1 MNWIKTSIITTN
13 AGIDIVCNMLNELGI
28 DGMEIMD
35 KDDFREFLENNRKYW
50 DYVDEELERL
60 KEADTKIT
68 VYLSD
73 DEAGEAALESIRAN
87 VSELKNRD
95 KEGICG
101 ALKIIT
107 ANVKDEDWSENWKQ
121 YFKPLKIGEKILIQ
135 PEWQPLE
142 NETDRTVFKVNPGM
156 TFGTGS
162 HDSTKFC
169 IEEIEKNLNTGDTL
183 LDLGCGSGILS
194 IIALLLGASD
204 CTAVDIDENAVDVAY
219 SNLELNG
226 LDKEN
231 YHVSSGDVI
240 EDEEVRQRFNKYD
253 IVVANI
259 VADVIISLSPYI
271 RGFMKENAIFIC
283 SGIINERAD
292 EVKKALENQGLTVVN
307 TKQSDEWTA
316 YTCRFSCNRS
326 AGR

>member
-1 MNWIKTSIITTN
+1 MNWIKISIITTN
-13 AGIDIVCNMLNELGI
+13 SGIDAVCNRLSELGI
-28 DGMEIMD
+28 DGAEIMD
-35 KDDFREFLENNRKYW
+35 KDDFKQFLENNRKYW

-68 VYLSD
+68 VYVSD
-73 DEAGEAALESIRAN
+73 DAEGERLLAEIQSSI
-87 VSELKNRD
+87 SEMKRNDENGMLGTLN
-95 KEGICG
+95 I
-101 ALKIIT
+101 LT

-121 YFKPLKIGEKILIQ
+121 YFKPLKIGKKVLIQ

-142 NETDRTVFKVNPGM
+142 EATDRTVFKVNPGM

-162 HDSTKFC
+162 HDSTRFC
-169 IEEIEKNLNTGDTL
+169 IEEIEENLKNGDTL

-219 SNLELNG
+219 ANLELNG
-226 LDKEN
+226 LDKTK

-240 EDEEVRQRFNKYD
+240 EDAEVRARFGKYD

-259 VADVIISLSPYI
+259 VADVIKALCPYI
-271 RGFMKENAIFIC
+271 KGFMKENAVFIC
-283 SGIINERAD
+283 SGIINERAE
-292 EVKKALENQGLTVVN
+292 EVKSALEDAGLSIIQ
-307 TKQSDEWTA
+307 TKQSNEWTA
-316 YTCRFSCNRS
+316 YTC
-326 AGR
+326 G

>member
-1 MNWIKTSIITTN
+1 MDWIKISIITTN
-13 AGIDIVCNMLNELGI
+13 KGIDPISSRLGDLGI
-28 DGMEIMD
+28 DGIEILD
-35 KDDFREFLENNRKYW
+35 KDDFIEFLENNRRYW
-50 DYVDEELERL
+50 DYVDDELERL

-68 VYLSD
+68 VYVSD
-73 DEAGEAALESIRAN
+73 DEEGKALLEEIRRN
-87 VSELKNRD
+87 ISEIKRSD
-95 KEGICG
+95 TDGAFG
-101 ALKIIT
+101 ALNILT

-121 YFKPLKIGEKILIQ
+121 YFKPLKVGERVLIR

-142 NETDRTVFKVNPGM
+142 EETDRIVFKVNPGM

-162 HDSTKFC
+162 HDSTRFC
-169 IEEIEKNLNTGDTL
+169 IEEIEASLRRGDTL

-204 CTAVDIDENAVDVAY
+204 CTAVDIDPNAVDVAY

-226 LDKEN
+226 LDRAN

-240 EDEEVRQRFNKYD
+240 ASEEVRARFGKYD

-259 VADVIISLSPYI
+259 VADVIIALSPYV
-271 RGFMKENAIFIC
+271 RGFMKKDGVFIC

-292 EVKKALENQGLTVVN
+292 EVRQALEKSGLKIVN
-307 TKQSDEWTA
+307 ARQSDEW
-316 YTCRFSCNRS
+316 SMIS
-326 AGR
+326 AVAD